1 MSDIF
6 HARKLSRVKR
16 SACGVAALLTGLAI
30 AVTPAQ
36 ATQKAV
42 TKNTGPNTDTPAVHP
57 LLWPR
62 SKSPIGLDPA
72 MERRITK
79 IIAGMSVEEKVG
91 QVIQPEWKSI
101 KPEEVA
107 EYHIGSIENGGGS
120 VPGGNKHATVKDWV
134 DLIEPY
140 YQASVRMRSV
150 NGGQRTVIP
159 LIWASD
165 AVHGHNNVYGSTLF
179 PHNIGLG
186 AAHDPALIERIG
198 RATAEEVRAT
208 GMDWSFAPTIAVAR
222 DDRWGRTYESY
233 SEDPKIVAAYAGAMV
248 SGLEGK
254 GGDFLDKDH
263 VISTAKHFLG
273 DGSTDGGRDQGDS
286 LASEDDLIRLHAQG
300 YAAAIDAGTQS
311 IMASYNSW
319 HGIKMH
325 ANKALMTDVLKGQM
339 GFDGF
344 IMGDWLAHA
353 QIPGCSNG
361 DCPAAFNAGLDIF
374 NAPTDWKVLYA
385 NMVREVKSG
394 TIPPARLDDAVR
406 RILRVKMRAHVFD
419 EPSPAHRPD
428 TFKPIG
434 TPEHRAIAR
443 QAVAESLVLL
453 KNNGGVLPIK
463 ASAHVLV
470 AGSGADDIGR
480 QSGGWTLNWQ
490 GVGNKNSDFP
500 HGQSIFAGIAEAVK
514 AGGGQA
520 DLAVDGQF
528 SQKPDVAIVVF
539 GETPYAE
546 FQGDIPTLEYQPGD
560 KSDLALLQRL
570 KAQGVPVVSV
580 FLSGRPLWTNPEIN
594 ASDAFVA
601 AWLPGSEGG
610 GVADVLI
617 RKPDGTLNHDFRG
630 QLGFSWPK
638 RADRTPG
645 HREEPGYDPQFA
657 YGYGLTYASAVTV
670 GTLSEDPGVR
680 VAGANIDRYFV
691 AGHTP
696 APWSLSATGAVTV
709 KAVDAG
715 AQENAR
721 LAQWS
726 GQGPGA
732 VTISGTAAD
741 LSRQTTGDMA
751 LMIRYRLS
759 AAPTAPVKLS
769 VSCGANCGAAVDV
782 TSLLTAAADSNWH
795 VTRIKLTCFRT
806 GGADMS
812 KVVSPF
818 SLATDGRLGLTFT
831 ELKLS
836 TNEGDAVCPGGK

>member
-1 MSDIF
+1 MF
-6 HARKLSRVKR
+6 TKTVMALARHRRASLICA
-16 SACGVAALLTGLAI
+16 SALCGVLFNLGVDG
-30 AVTPAQ
+30 AVAQ
-36 ATQKAV
+36 TASPVGSAV
-42 TKNTGPNTDTPAVHP
+42 AHP
-57 LLWPR
+57 DLWPVAA
-62 SKSPIGLDPA
+62 SPAAITDPA
-72 MERRITK
+72 TEARITAL
-79 IIAGMSVEEKVG
+79 ISQMSLEEKVG
-91 QVIQPEWKSI
+91 QTIQADVASI
-101 KPEEVA
+101 TPDDLRR
-107 EYHIGSIENGGGS
+107 YPLGSLLA
-120 VPGGNKHATVKDWV
+120 GGNSAPHADNHAPPADWV
-134 DLIEPY
+134 AMIKSFRAVAGETRPGHLP
-140 YQASVRMRSV
+140 
-150 NGGQRTVIP
+150 IP
-159 LIWASD
+159 LIFGID
-165 AVHGHNNVYGSTLF
+165 AVHGHDKIIGATVF
-179 PHNIGLG
+179 PHNVGLG
-186 AAHDPALIERIG
+186 AMRDPALIRQIG
-198 RATAEEVRAT
+198 EATAEEVSVT
-208 GMDWSFAPTIAVAR
+208 GADWTFAPTVAVPR
-222 DDRWGRTYESY
+222 DYHWGRSYEGYAEDPEVVRSY
-233 SEDPKIVAAYAGAMV
+233 SGQMTLGLQGELVAGQPLGRGHIVG
-248 SGLEGK
+248 
-254 GGDFLDKDH
+254 
-263 VISTAKHFLG
+263 TAKHFLG
-273 DGSTDGGRDQGDS
+273 DGGTAGGVDQGD
-286 LASEDDLIRLHAQG
+286 AKISEAELVRVHAQG
-300 YAAAIDAGTQS
+300 YPPAIDAGILS
-311 IMASYNSW
+311 VMASFSSW
-319 HGIKMH
+319 NGVKHTGN
-325 ANKALMTDVLKGQM
+325 ASLLTDVLKGRM
-339 GFDGF
+339 GFQGF
-344 IMGDWLAHA
+344 VVGDWNAHGQVA
-353 QIPGCSNG
+353 GCSVT
-361 DCPAAFNAGLDIF
+361 DCPQAMNAGLDMYM
-374 NAPTDWKVLYA
+374 APDSWKGLFDNTLA
-385 NMVREVKSG
+385 EVKSG
-394 TIPPARLDDAVR
+394 QIPMARLDDAVR
-406 RILRVKMRAHVFD
+406 RILRVKIKAGLFD
-419 EPSPAHRPD
+419 RSASVEGHYDLLGDAA
-428 TFKPIG
+428 
-434 TPEHRAIAR
+434 HRAIAR